1 MMASTKSARGEEMA
15 ATLTKVALSSPEKTM
30 ADRTL
35 SPVDRAYNYILEG
48 IVSGALEPGM
58 RIPTESVADEL
69 GISRMPVRDAL
80 RRLEG
85 DGVVTIFANRGA
97 SIAEYSYNEVIELTE
112 MRSVLEGLAARVALD
127 RITDVDLEQLS
138 HLLRLMDKS
147 RNDLTRWTSYHDDFH
162 NYLTSLSG
170 RPLLMQQTKRIRLML
185 RPYFGR
191 YVVDTNETEIPGLE
205 HQRIIDMIVK
215 KDPDELERVVRAH
228 AQVNVL
234 KVASFAQRR

>member
-1 MMASTKSARGEEMA
+1 MEMA
-15 ATLTKVALSSPEKTM
+15 AILTKTAFSSPEKTM
-30 ADRTL
+30 TDRTL

-48 IVSGALEPGM
+48 IVSGTLEPGM

-85 DGVVTIFANRGA
+85 DGVVTIFVNRGA

-127 RITDVDLEQLS
+127 RIIDVDLEQLS

-147 RNDLTRWTSYHDDFH
+147 RDDLTRWTSYHDDFH

-191 YVVDTNETEIPGLE
+191 YVADTNETEIPGLE
-205 HQRIIDMIVK
+205 HQRIIDTIVD

>member
-1 MMASTKSARGEEMA
+1 MMRHQIAGGVEMA
-15 ATLTKVALSSPEKTM
+15 VILTKAALPSAEKTV

-48 IVSGALEPGM
+48 IVSGTFEPGM

-69 GISRMPVRDAL
+69 GVSRMPVRDAL

-85 DGVVTIFANRGA
+85 DGVVMIFANRGA

-112 MRSVLEGLAARVALD
+112 MRSVLEGLAARVALN
-127 RITDVDLEQLS
+127 RITDADLEQLS

-191 YVVDTNETEIPGLE
+191 YFASTNETEVPGLE
-205 HQRIIDMIVK
+205 HQRIVDTIVK

-234 KVASFAQRR
+234 KVASFARRP

>member
-1 MMASTKSARGEEMA
+1 MTEV
-15 ATLTKVALSSPEKTM
+15 LTKGVLPSLDKAAS
-30 ADRTL
+30 DRTL

-48 IVSGALEPGM
+48 IVSGVLAPGM
-58 RIPTESVADEL
+58 RIPTESVAEEL

-85 DGVVTIFANRGA
+85 DGVVTIFVNRGA

-112 MRSVLEGLAARVALD
+112 MRSVLEGFAARVALD
-127 RITDVDLEQLS
+127 RITDDGLEQLV
-138 HLLRLMDKS
+138 HQLRLMDRS
-147 RNDLTRWTSYHDDFH
+147 RHDLTRWTSYHDDFH

-191 YVVDTNETEIPGLE
+191 YFANTNETEVPGLE
-205 HQRIIDMIVK
+205 HQRIIDTILK
-215 KDPDELERVVRAH
+215 KDAAELEHVVRAH
-228 AQVNVL
+228 AQVNML
-234 KVASFAQRR
+234 KVASFAQRP

>member
-1 MMASTKSARGEEMA
+1 MEMA
-15 ATLTKVALSSPEKTM
+15 AILTKTAFSSPEKTM
-30 ADRTL
+30 TDRTL
-35 SPVDRAYNYILEG
+35 SPVDRAYSYILEG
-48 IVSGALEPGM
+48 IVSGTLEPGM
-58 RIPTESVADEL
+58 RIPTESVAHEL

-85 DGVVTIFANRGA
+85 DGVVTIFVNRGA

-127 RITDVDLEQLS
+127 RVTDVDLEQLT

-170 RPLLMQQTKRIRLML
+170 RPLLMQQTKRISLMF

-191 YVVDTNETEIPGLE
+191 YFASTNETEVPGLE
-205 HQRIIDMIVK
+205 HQRIVDTIVK

-228 AQVNVL
+228 AQVNIL
-234 KVASFAQRR
+234 KVASFAQRP

>member
-1 MMASTKSARGEEMA
+1 MTEILTK
-15 ATLTKVALSSPEKTM
+15 ATLPPAEKM
-30 ADRTL
+30 AADRTL
-35 SPVDRAYNYILEG
+35 SPVERAYNYILEG
-48 IVSGALEPGM
+48 IVSGSLEPGM

-69 GISRMPVRDAL
+69 GVSRMPVRDAL

-97 SIAEYSYNEVIELTE
+97 SIAEYSYHEVIELTE
-112 MRSVLEGLAARVALD
+112 MRSVLEGLAARVALN
-127 RITDVDLEQLS
+127 RITDHDLEELTD
-138 HLLRLMDKS
+138 LLRRMDRS

-191 YVVDTNETEIPGLE
+191 YFANTNETEIPGLE
-205 HQRIIDMIVK
+205 HQRIINTIVK

-228 AQVNVL
+228 AQVNML
-234 KVASFAQRR
+234 KVASFARRS

>member
-1 MMASTKSARGEEMA
+1 MA
-15 ATLTKVALSSPEKTM
+15 AILTKAVLPSAERMVT
-30 ADRTL
+30 DRTL

-48 IVSGALEPGM
+48 IVSGTFEPGM

-112 MRSVLEGLAARVALD
+112 MRSVLEALAARVALD
-127 RITDVDLEQLS
+127 RITDADLEQLS

-162 NYLTSLSG
+162 NYLTSLSN

-191 YVVDTNETEIPGLE
+191 YFANTNETEIPGLE
-205 HQRIIDMIVK
+205 HQRIIETIIEK
-215 KDPDELERVVRAH
+215 NPDELERVVRAH
-228 AQVNVL
+228 ARVNMF
-234 KVASFAQRR
+234 KVAGFARRR